1 MLNEKTRARIEGM
14 VASDR
19 VVLFMKGTPQMP
31 QCGFSATTTGI
42 LDSLLP
48 SYTTY
53 NVLEDREVRDGVKAY
68 SSWPT
73 IPQLYIDGEF
83 VGGCDIVKQMYNAG
97 DLHAALGQEPPDRSP
112 PRIALS
118 DRAAELIRQSVEGHP
133 GTAVHLKIDS
143 RWQHSFSLGPTDGHE
158 IRSLANGVELLM
170 DLGTAQRAQGLELD
184 IEETFQGYAFRVSNP
199 NEPPPVR
206 ELSPLELDRRLS
218 ASGGFLLFDVRPPA
232 ERDRAR
238 IAGDRVL
245 DDEAMAFIRRLP
257 KETELAFYCHRGSRS
272 HSAAEH
278 FRLEGHTRVYNLKG
292 GIDAWSEQVDPGVPR
307 Y

>member
-1 MLNEKTRARIEGM
+1 MLNENVRARIERM

-19 VVLFMKGTPQMP
+19 VVLFMKGTPDMP

-42 LDSLLP
+42 LDSLVS
-48 SYTTY
+48 SYTTF
-53 NVLEDREVRDGVKAY
+53 NVLEDQGVREGIKAY

-97 DLHAALGQEPPDRSP
+97 DLHEALGQPPPDRTP
-112 PRIALS
+112 PRITLS

-133 GTAVHLKIDS
+133 GTHVHLKIDS
-143 RWQHSFSLGPTDGHE
+143 RWQHSFNLGPAEGHE
-158 IRSLANGVELLM
+158 IRSQANGVEMLM
-170 DLGTAQRAQGLELD
+170 DIGTAQRAPGLNLD

-199 NEPPPVR
+199 NEPPAVVELEPR
-206 ELSPLELDRRLS
+206 ETARRLS
-218 ASGGFLLFDVRPPA
+218 GPGEFLLFDVRPPA
-232 ERDRAR
+232 ERARAR
-238 IAGDRVL
+238 IAGDRML
-245 DDEAMAFIRRLP
+245 DDEAIELIRGLP
-257 KETELAFYCHRGSRS
+257 KETEIAFYCHSGGRS
-272 HSAAEH
+272 WSAAEH

-292 GIDAWSEQVDPGVPR
+292 GITAWSEQVDPDVPR

>member
-1 MLNEKTRARIEGM
+1 MLNEETRARIDRM

-53 NVLEDREVRDGVKAY
+53 NVLEDQAVRDGIKAY
-68 SSWPT
+68 SKWPT

-83 VGGCDIVKQMYNAG
+83 VGGCDIVKEMYNAG
-97 DLHAALGQEPPDRSP
+97 DLHEALGRAPPDRSP
-112 PRIALS
+112 PDIALS
-118 DRAAELIRQSVEGHP
+118 DRAADLIRQTVEGHP
-133 GTAVHLKIDS
+133 GNHVHLSIDS
-143 RWQHSFSLGPTDGHE
+143 RWQHSFNLGPAQGHE
-158 IRSLANGVELLM
+158 IRSLANGVEILM
-170 DLGTAQRAQGLELD
+170 DLGTAQRAPGLELD

-199 NEPPPVR
+199 NEPPAVV
-206 ELSPLELDRRLS
+206 ELEPAELERRLS
-218 ASGGFLLFDVRPPA
+218 ASGDFLLFDVRPPA
-232 ERDRAR
+232 ERKRAR

-245 DDEAMAFIRRLP
+245 DDEAIAFIRNLP
-257 KETELAFYCHRGSRS
+257 KETEMAFYCHRGGRSR
-272 HSAAEH
+272 SAAEH
-278 FRLEGHTRVYNLKG
+278 FRLEGHTRVFNLSG
-292 GIDAWSEQVDPGVPR
+292 GIDAWSEQVDPSVPR

>member
-1 MLNEKTRARIEGM
+1 MLNENVRARIERM

-19 VVLFMKGTPQMP
+19 VVLFMKGTPEMP

-42 LDSLLP
+42 LDSLVS
-48 SYTTY
+48 SYTTF
-53 NVLEDREVRDGVKAY
+53 NVLEDQGVREGIKAY

-97 DLHAALGQEPPDRSP
+97 DLHEALGQPPPDRTP

-118 DRAAELIRQSVEGHP
+118 DRAADLIRQSVEGNP
-133 GTAVHLKIDS
+133 GTHVHLKIDG
-143 RWQHSFSLGPTDGHE
+143 RWQHSFNLGPAEGHE
-158 IRSLANGVELLM
+158 IRSLANGVEILM
-170 DLGTAQRAQGLELD
+170 DIGTAQRAPGLTLD

-199 NEPPPVR
+199 NEPPAVVELEPR
-206 ELSPLELDRRLS
+206 EAERRLT
-218 ASGGFLLFDVRPPA
+218 AAGEFLLFDVRPPA
-232 ERDRAR
+232 ERARAR

-245 DDEAMAFIRRLP
+245 DDEAIELIRSLP
-257 KETELAFYCHRGSRS
+257 KETEIAFYCHSGQRSR
-272 HSAAEH
+272 SAAEH
-278 FRLEGHTRVYNLKG
+278 FRLEGHTRVYNLNG
-292 GIDAWSEQVDPGVPR
+292 GITAWSEQVDPDVPR

>member
-1 MLNEKTRARIEGM
+1 MLNEKTRARIEEM

-48 SYTTY
+48 AYTTF
-53 NVLEDREVRDGVKAY
+53 NVLEDQEVRDGIKAW

-97 DLHAALGQEPPDRSP
+97 DLHEALGQEPPDGSP
-112 PRIALS
+112 PDITLS
-118 DRAAELIRQSVEGHP
+118 DRAAELIRQTIEGHP
-133 GTAVHLKIDS
+133 GNHVHLKIDS
-143 RWQHSFSLGPTDGHE
+143 RWQHSFNLGPAEGHE
-158 IRSLANGVELLM
+158 IRSFANGVELLM
-170 DLGTAQRAQGLELD
+170 DLGTAQRAPGLELD

-206 ELSPLELDRRLS
+206 ELDPDELKGCL
-218 ASGGFLLFDVRPPA
+218 AAPEEFLLFDVRPAA
-232 ERDRAR
+232 ERERAR

-245 DDEAMAFIRRLP
+245 DDDAIAFIRGLP
-257 KETELAFYCHRGSRS
+257 KETGVAFYCHRGARS
-272 HSAAEH
+272 QSVAEH
-278 FRLEGHTRVYNLKG
+278 FRLEGHTRVYNLSG
-292 GIDAWSEQVDPGVPR
+292 GINAWSEQVDPDVPR